1 METTLED
8 RQRGRT
14 LDVARRGGIA
24 LFAVGSLAVGFLVGE
39 VALIAP
45 VLFFANWL
53 GFLPGLIAF
62 TSSCVILGLGVLGAL
77 DHFWPNRVEP
87 ASRVALE
94 KGPVRT
100 SLERVGRRSRTLG
113 ALAVAWYCGP
123 FASPPIL
130 RAFGYRGRRL
140 MNWVIV
146 SGLLFGAFWF
156 SFYGG
161 AFSVVKRVFL

>member
-14 LDVARRGGIA
+14 LEVASRAGIA
-24 LFAVGSLAVGFLVGE
+24 LFAVASFAVGFLAGE
-39 VALIAP
+39 AALIAP

-53 GFLPGLIAF
+53 GFFPGLIAF

-87 ASRVALE
+87 ASTTALE
-94 KGPVRT
+94 KGPIRLL
-100 SLERVGRRSRTLG
+100 LERVGRRSRPMG

-130 RAFGYRGRRL
+130 RAFGYQGRRL
-140 MNWVIV
+140 MTWVIV